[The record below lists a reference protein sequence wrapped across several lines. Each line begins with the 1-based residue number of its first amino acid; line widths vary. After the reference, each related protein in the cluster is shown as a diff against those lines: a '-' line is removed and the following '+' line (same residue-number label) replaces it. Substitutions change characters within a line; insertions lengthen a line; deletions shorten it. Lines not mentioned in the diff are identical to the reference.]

1 MNDADLHSQEIGD
14 SSFGDLASRRVD
26 SSASCLF
33 ASVGRRFDLLS
44 ASWPPGPTRRNS
56 SVASFVEHN
65 PGVALPDAPIE
76 PVARYEASGS
86 TEIFTGRA
94 VCRYSR
100 AQFLRQC
107 SYVRTSQ
114 DCRGTFA
121 RARIRK
127 SARKGFYTS
136 PVSTAHLR
144 GCLIHTIVNTVRFHG
159 CFVYYIAR
167 VSGPSARAM

>member
-1 MNDADLHSQEIGD
+1 MTQTSTVKN
-14 SSFGDLASRRVD
+14 LAIRLSATWPVGELTRQRVAFSRRW
-26 SSASCLF
+26 
-33 ASVGRRFDLLS
+33 VGDDPLS

-100 AQFLRQC
+100 AHFVRPC

-114 DCRGTFA
+114 DYRGTFA

-127 SARKGFYTS
+127 SVRKGFYTS

>member
-14 SSFGDLASRRVD
+14 SSFGDLASRRLD

-86 TEIFTGRA
+86 TEIFTGLPLFA
-94 VCRYSR
+94 S
-100 AQFLRQC
+100 A
-107 SYVRTSQ
+107 VRTTVFVRTYVLRRTAAELSHV
-114 DCRGTFA
+114 REFVNP
-121 RARIRK
+121 RVK
-127 SARKGFYTS
+127 
-136 PVSTAHLR
+136 VSTPHR
-144 GCLIHTIVNTVRFHG
+144 CRWPI
-159 CFVYYIAR
+159 
-167 VSGPSARAM
+167 SAGV